1 MSFFQSLHLN
11 NNRANRGL
19 KTKGA
24 LGNNGTVSATTG
36 AAGIMLGSTPSN
48 GVASQ
53 VLRQY
58 AEATL
63 GSGSLR
69 QAVVLP
75 EGEDLN
81 EWVAV
86 HVVDF
91 YNQINML
98 YGTITE
104 FCSPKTCPRM
114 IATEEYEYLWQDSS
128 DSRYKKPTKMSA
140 PEYIEHL
147 MNWVQRY
154 LDDDSIFPAQSGVP
168 FSKHAPQIFRNIL
181 KRLFRV
187 YAHIYCHHFDQIT
200 ELGLQPHLNT
210 SLKHFVLFANQFN
223 LIDQK
228 DFAPLQELIT
238 ILLDDGR

>member
-11 NNRANRGL
+11 ANRNGRGL
-19 KTKGA
+19 KSKF
-24 LGNNGTVSATTG
+24 GNTGTVSAPRPGMKG
-36 AAGIMLGSTPSN
+36 AGAN
-48 GVASQ
+48 GVATQ

-69 QAVVLP
+69 QAVMLP
-75 EGEDLN
+75 EGEDVN

-98 YGTITE
+98 YGTITD
-104 FCSPKTCPRM
+104 FCSPASCPRM
-114 IATEEYEYLWQDSS
+114 IATEEYEYLWQDSNNPK
-128 DSRYKKPTKMSA
+128 YTKPTKMSA
-140 PEYIEHL
+140 PDYVENL
-147 MNWVQRY
+147 MNWVQLY
-154 LDDDSIFPAQSGVP
+154 LDNESLFPTQPGVP
-168 FSKHAPQIFRNIL
+168 FSKQAPQVFRNIL

-187 YAHIYCHHFDQIT
+187 YAHIYCHHFDHIT

-210 SLKHFVLFANQFN
+210 SLKHFVLFSNQFN
-223 LIDQK
+223 LIDEK
-228 DFAPLQELIT
+228 EFAPLQELID
-238 ILLDDGR
+238 ILLDDTRSPEQ